1 MKNPGDHRR
10 PKLGPWRGFTLI
22 ELLVA
27 AAITLLLAGMI
38 VTLISD
44 VLSKW
49 NRAHGTLV
57 ADSQARQVL
66 DQIEQDLQGALYRDD
81 GNTWLAATV
90 QADLGVSGAW
100 VGGAKPVAASL
111 DPAAA
116 DLAAARFGVAGVW
129 LRFFTTE
136 GNGDGSAPELAA
148 PVAVSYQIIHRAPTP
163 TGSEAHY
170 LLYRSAVTPA
180 ATFVAGF
187 DLGSASYNPGSDSS
201 GTAISLV
208 TPGVLQVMAEDV
220 IDFGVRFHGYEAD
233 PVSGLV
239 QLRRIFAMDD
249 TDLEYRANA
258 SPGPRH
264 QLPVAAD
271 VMLRVLTPEG
281 ARQIAALEAGRITGD
296 WWQIANANSRVLTR
310 HILLQTGSR

>member
-1 MKNPGDHRR
+1 MKSPGEHRR
-10 PKLGPWRGFTLI
+10 PKLGAWGGFTLI
-22 ELLVA
+22 ELLTA

-38 VTLISD
+38 VSVISD
-44 VLSKW
+44 VLGKW
-49 NRAHGTLV
+49 SRTHGTFA

-90 QADLGVSGAW
+90 QPESGVSGAW
-100 VGGAKPVAASL
+100 VGSTKPVAASL
-111 DPAAA
+111 NPAAA
-116 DLAAARFGVAGVW
+116 DLAAARFGAAGVW
-129 LRFFTTE
+129 LRFFTAV
-136 GNGDGSAPELAA
+136 GHGDASAPELSA
-148 PVAVSYQIIHRAPTP
+148 PAAVSYQIIHRAPTP
-163 TGSEAHY
+163 AGSEARY

-180 ATFVAGF
+180 ATFAAGF
-187 DLGSASYNPGSDSS
+187 DLGSARYNPGSESI
-201 GTAISLV
+201 GAAGSLV

-239 QLRRIFAMDD
+239 QLRRIFAVDS

-258 SPGPRH
+258 SPGTRH
-264 QLPVAAD
+264 QLPVTAD

-296 WWQIANANSRVLTR
+296 WWKIATANSRVMTR
-310 HILLQTGSR
+310 HIHLQAGSR